1 MALSDH
7 DRRTDH
13 VHAYHGGQQRHC
25 ALAEILQRHI
35 SGSGHPPSEINASGR
50 LSYSHHGA
58 RFLVTK
64 PLDGKPATPANGGT
78 ISIAAP
84 SPAHAAAWHKAG
96 LENGGTAIENPPGIR
111 QTPVGPMYLAYL
123 RDPDGNKLCVA
134 SKVAENV

>member
-1 MALSDH
+1 MFTHIMVGSNDIARSQKFYNATFQALDI
-7 DRRTDH
+7 
-13 VHAYHGGQQRHC
+13 A
-25 ALAEILQRHI
+25 
-35 SGSGHPPSEINASGR
+35 PSEINASWR

>member
-1 MALSDH
+1 MFTHIMVGSNDIARSQKFYNATFQALD
-7 DRRTDH
+7 
-13 VHAYHGGQQRHC
+13 
-25 ALAEILQRHI
+25 I
-35 SGSGHPPSEINASGR
+35 PPSEINASGR

-78 ISIAAP
+78 ISIAAS

>member
-1 MALSDH
+1 MFTHIMVGSNDIARSQKFYNATFQALD
-7 DRRTDH
+7 
-13 VHAYHGGQQRHC
+13 
-25 ALAEILQRHI
+25 I
-35 SGSGHPPSEINASGR
+35 PPSEINASGR

-134 SKVAENV
+134 SKVPENV